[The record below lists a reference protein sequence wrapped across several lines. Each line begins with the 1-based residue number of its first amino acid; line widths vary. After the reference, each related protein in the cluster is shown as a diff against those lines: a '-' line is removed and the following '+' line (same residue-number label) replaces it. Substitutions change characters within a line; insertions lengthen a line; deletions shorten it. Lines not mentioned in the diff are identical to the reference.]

1 LAAPPRRPPAA
12 RTRGRTRLR
21 IQVQRR
27 WIRYLLYGV
36 GWLTTIVVVTL
47 TFAYFSFSRMI
58 DARLH
63 GERERTLPRVYA
75 RPAEFR
81 RGQTLSQQDLIV
93 RLNDLGYADRPTV
106 TQPGEF
112 TGYRNVITLIPRG
125 GELAGKTIKITFP
138 PGRVT
143 RQNPNPAGGRGIQSL
158 EVDGQGRRDAV
169 RLDPPLLTSL
179 MASGTREKR
188 RHVPL
193 ATIPE
198 RMQQAV
204 ISIEDQSFY
213 SHPGVNPIRTIGA
226 AIKSL
231 FSVGRPSGGSTI
243 TQQLA
248 RMFFLEDEFNEELQ
262 TGTVSP
268 VRKAREIVMSLVL
281 ERRTSKEEILELY
294 LNDVYLGQRGSFAIH
309 GVAEAS
315 RIFFGKDVANLGLS
329 EAALIAGVIQSPA
342 SRSPF
347 ANPKRAVERR
357 NVVLQAM
364 AGEKYIEK
372 DEATRASREPL
383 QVVARSVDNE
393 APYFVDMVAAD
404 VSKQFPG
411 VTAQPGAVDVYT
423 TLDLNLQRA
432 ALDAVRTGLANVDKL
447 LSRRK
452 RKPENAQAVL
462 LAVDPRTGEILAM
475 VGGRSYNQSQYNRT
489 TEARRQPGS
498 VFKPFVFLAAF
509 EHAADEGLTD
519 LTPASLTLDEPATF
533 TFDDQ
538 IWEPR
543 NYEDYDGEVT
553 LRRALA
559 MSRNL
564 GTIRVGE
571 RIGFDKIATLWRR
584 VGVGT
589 TPRGYPSITLGVFEL
604 TPIEVAQAYTIFTNG
619 GSVRSLKAIDH
630 VQAGTKN
637 LAPAASKLR
646 PVARSDTTYL
656 VTNMLRSVLNEG
668 TGAGARA
675 AGFAIDAAG
684 KSGTTNDLRDA
695 WFVGFTRELLSV
707 VWVGFDDN
715 QPLGLSGSTA
725 ALPIWT
731 EFMKAA
737 HAGRSNESFEV
748 PEGISF
754 VDIDHD
760 TGKLATP
767 DCPKVFTESFL
778 VGTEPVEYC
787 ELHRASQPSP
797 FPQPSSPSSPAPFPL
812 PPSPPVP
819 APFPRPR

>member
-1 LAAPPRRPPAA
+1 MQ
-12 RTRGRTRLR
+12 LR
-21 IQVQRR
+21 IKIQRR
-27 WIRYLLYGV
+27 WTRYLLYACSAA
-36 GWLTTIVVVTL
+36 TAIVLVTL
-47 TFAYFSFSRMI
+47 GYAYVSFSRMI

-63 GERERTLPRVYA
+63 GERERTLPRVFA
-75 RPAEFR
+75 RAAEFR
-81 RGQTLSQQDLIV
+81 RGQMLSQQDLIV
-93 RLNDLGYADRPTV
+93 RLNDLGYADRPAV
-106 TQPGEF
+106 KQPGEF
-112 TGYRNVITLIPRG
+112 SGYRNVITIAPRG
-125 GELAGKTIKITFP
+125 GELAGKTITVTFP

-143 RQNPNPAGGRGIQSL
+143 RTNPNPAGGRGIQSL
-158 EVDGQGRRDAV
+158 EVVGLGRTDAV
-169 RLDPPLLTSL
+169 QLDPPLLTSL
-179 MASGTREKR
+179 MTSGAREKR

-193 ATIPE
+193 STIPE

-204 ISIEDQSFY
+204 LAIEDQSFY
-213 SHPGVNPIRTIGA
+213 SHPGVNPIRTVAA
-226 AIKSL
+226 AIGSL
-231 FSVGRPSGGSTI
+231 FSRGRPSGASTI
-243 TQQLA
+243 TQQLS

-268 VRKAREIVMSLVL
+268 LRKAREILMSLVL

-342 SRSPF
+342 RRSPF
-347 ANPKRAVERR
+347 ANPKPAVERR

-364 AGEKYIEK
+364 ANEKYITA
-372 DEATRASREPL
+372 DEATKAGREPL

-393 APYFVDMVAAD
+393 APYFVDMVGAQ
-404 VSKQFPG
+404 VNQQFPG
-411 VTAQPGAVDVYT
+411 VTTQPGAVDVYT
-423 TLDLNLQRA
+423 TLDLNMQRA
-432 ALDAVRTGLANVDKL
+432 ALDAVRNGLANVDKL

-452 RKPENAQAVL
+452 KKPQSAQAVL
-462 LAVDPRTGEILAM
+462 LAVDPRSGEVLAM
-475 VGGRSYNQSQYNRT
+475 VGGRSYNQSQYNRV

-498 VFKPFVFLAAF
+498 VFKPFVYLAAF
-509 EHAADEGLTD
+509 EHAALEGWTD

-533 TFDDQ
+533 MFDDQ
-538 IWEPR
+538 VWEPK
-543 NYEDYDGEVT
+543 NYDEYDGEVT

-571 RIGFDKIATLWRR
+571 RIGFDKIASLWRQ

-589 TPRGYPSITLGVFEL
+589 TPKGYPSITLGVFEL
-604 TPIEVAQAYTIFTNG
+604 TPMEVAEAYTIFTNR
-619 GSVRSLKAIDH
+619 GSVRTLRAIDR
-630 VQAGTKN
+630 VQAGTKT
-637 LAPAASKLR
+637 LKPAASKLR
-646 PVARSDTTYL
+646 DVAQPDTTYL
-656 VTNMLRSVLNEG
+656 VTNMMRSVLNEG

-675 AGFAIDAAG
+675 NGFAIDAAG

-695 WFVGFTRELLSV
+695 WFVGFTPELLTV

-737 HAGRSNESFEV
+737 LAGHANEMFDV
-748 PEGISF
+748 PEGIAF

-767 DCPKVFTESFL
+767 NCPNVFTESFIA
-778 VGTEPVEYC
+778 GTEPVEYC
-787 ELHRASQPSP
+787 PLHRQE
-797 FPQPSSPSSPAPFPL
+797 Q
-812 PPSPPVP
+812 
-819 APFPRPR
+819 